1 MDNLSQIVN
10 SREMSAIIW
19 ITLFLMWVIS
29 DLKGL
34 LLWFFGIAIIVF
46 VNLADIKDNKKF
58 FRNIV
63 LGSLTIAALTEFI
76 VNCYSFSLPV
86 ELVLFPTIS
95 FLTLTRAFSENK
107 DGYKITLKVF
117 DSILAIFGFVIIF
130 FTLKQLY
137 INYLTM
143 LNLENVKS
151 FLLPIAYS
159 ILLIPLIYFYALI
172 VNYETIFIR
181 IKINNPESDL
191 INYFLFKIFIT
202 FNIRL
207 FSLVN
212 WSNSVGFL
220 KVNEKREV
228 NELLNK

>member
-1 MDNLSQIVN
+1 
-10 SREMSAIIW
+10 
-19 ITLFLMWVIS
+19 
-29 DLKGL
+29 
-34 LLWFFGIAIIVF
+34 
-46 VNLADIKDNKKF
+46 
-58 FRNIV
+58 
-63 LGSLTIAALTEFI
+63 
-76 VNCYSFSLPV
+76 
-86 ELVLFPTIS
+86 
-95 FLTLTRAFSENK
+95 
-107 DGYKITLKVF
+107 
-117 DSILAIFGFVIIF
+117 
-130 FTLKQLY
+130 
-137 INYLTM
+137 M